1 VVVSSALESAVGIS
15 QGIRL
20 AAALNEEPAASG
32 LATGVLF
39 TDDVARHEIKD
50 GTIEV
55 KNLSTID
62 RSALDSLAVESER
75 FSWWQDRLRESYE
88 VLFS

>member
-1 VVVSSALESAVGIS
+1 
-15 QGIRL
+15 
-20 AAALNEEPAASG
+20 
-32 LATGVLF
+32 VLF